1 MAITNLLIKLYSLF
15 LTTKYVR
22 AILKLLYHITKRY
35 IDIPVNIDREFSHV
49 VDIFY
54 DFIEELND
62 DIKIIY
68 FFLSSEYFEYS
79 TLLIFYIL

>member
-1 MAITNLLIKLYSLF
+1 MF

-22 AILKLLYHITKRY
+22 AIVKILYHITKRY
-35 IDIPVNIDREFSHV
+35 IDIQVNIDHEFSHV
-49 VDIFY
+49 VDIFC

-68 FFLSSEYFEYS
+68 LFF
-79 TLLIFYIL
+79 